1 MRLRVEPQSP
11 NCELVVVNGYSILY
25 SYGSPVVLR
34 YGKVYLDERYWDY
47 SKSTG
52 KHRNRYLDENIE
64 TTRRKIENGTYE
76 LVDIDKF
83 LDEHFILTTR

>member
-47 SKSTG
+47 SNTTG